1 MIIIS
6 IWAYQ
11 EELVRLC
18 KPCHEVFRRSTKGRE
33 RKRSGQIME
42 EQTWENGGE
51 GGIKGVRQM

>member
-1 MIIIS
+1 M
-6 IWAYQ
+6 
-11 EELVRLC
+11 RLC

-51 GGIKGVRQM
+51 GGIKGVRHM